1 MPAPAPAP
9 VTRSFTGETVAVP
22 LAGIVNSLPDDLKTC
37 VATIPD
43 GSVGFKVPLQLIQ
56 EGLPKGAVKVTFAEL
71 KQGSPAGTF
80 TGSTEH
86 DGQWVALPMKDIF
99 ARVKPE
105 MLKPRA
111 EQKTIDVPDDIKPVF
126 GQAQKSPAPAAPAV
140 PAAAP
145 APVSVPAP
153 IPASAPAVAA
163 VPAPAA
169 PVPVLSSVPS
179 EIVKTAAGLTGA
191 SGALLSMHDGL
202 SVAKQLPADVNAD
215 MLAAFIPDIF
225 HRVTTHTRDLK
236 LGEVGGVSVQLGD
249 RLLQIVKGG
258 KLYLT
263 TISRPGE
270 SVPPAHLA
278 SIGKQL
284 AQLNK

>member
-1 MPAPAPAP
+1 
-9 VTRSFTGETVAVP
+9 VP
-22 LAGIVNSLPDDLKTC
+22 LAGIVKGLPDDIKTC
-37 VATIPD
+37 VASIPD
-43 GSVGFKVPLQLIQ
+43 GSVEFKVPLQLIQ

-71 KQGSPAGTF
+71 KHGSPAGTF

-86 DGQWVALPMKDIF
+86 DGQWVALPLKDIF
-99 ARVKPE
+99 ARVKPD
-105 MLKPRA
+105 MLKPRS

-126 GQAQKSPAPAAPAV
+126 GQTNK
-140 PAAAP
+140 PAAA
-145 APVSVPAP
+145 
-153 IPASAPAVAA
+153 AA
-163 VPAPAA
+163 APAA
-169 PVPVLSSVPS
+169 PVPAPSPAAAAATTPVPAPAPVVAPAPAPAAAAPVVSSVPS
-179 EIVKTAAGLTGA
+179 EIVKMAAGLPGA
-191 SGALLSMHDGL
+191 SGALLSMQDGL
-202 SVAKQLPADVNAD
+202 SVAKQLPDGLNAD
-215 MLAAFIPDIF
+215 MLAAFIPDII

-249 RLLQIVKGG
+249 RLLQVVKGG

-270 SVPPAHLA
+270 SVPHAHLA